1 MTVQVSVLLRRKGS
15 EVLTIHPDASVAEA
29 VRLLAEH
36 DVGALVVSSDG
47 RQVDGIISER
57 DLVRWMAGAGGAD
70 LEVPVSQVMS
80 SQVHTCGP
88 DATVT
93 ELMSTTTTRRIRH
106 VPILVDG
113 ELAGIISIGDVVKS
127 RLDDLEV
134 QAEALEQYVRQSGT

>member
-1 MTVQVSVLLRRKGS
+1 MTVQVSVLLQRKGS
-15 EVLTIHPDASVAEA
+15 DVLTTRPGASVAEA
-29 VRLLAEH
+29 VKLLAEH

-57 DLVRWMAGAGGAD
+57 DLVRWMASAGGAD
-70 LEVPVSQVMS
+70 LQVPVSQVMS
-80 SQVHTCGP
+80 SPVHTCGR

-93 ELMSTTTTRRIRH
+93 ELMSTMTTRRIRH